1 MAGSGEHATGDVAAG
16 RTAAGE
22 LPAEVRERFAAGDVA
37 ALGEVYARYERAAW
51 SVAVRVTRSEQLAQE
66 AVQEAFVR
74 AWRSARTYDPDR
86 DLGSW
91 LLGVVRYA
99 AMDVVRAEARPTR
112 GGHAAETDAA
122 VDAPG
127 IDRAWLAWAVQEG
140 LRELADHEREIV
152 RLVFFEDLS
161 HAQIAERL
169 GIPVGTVKSRLH
181 RANRRLAESLA
192 HLRGESWP

>member
-1 MAGSGEHATGDVAAG
+1 VSGSGESAAQARAG
-16 RTAAGE
+16 RPAVDV
-22 LPAEVRERFAAGDVA
+22 LPFEVRRRFADGDA
-37 ALGEVYARYERAAW
+37 TALEQVYARYERAVW
-51 SVAVRVTRSEQLAQE
+51 SVAVRVTGSDALAQE

-74 AWRSARTYDPDR
+74 AWRVASTYDPNR
-86 DLGSW
+86 DLGPW
-91 LLGVVRYA
+91 LLGVARYA

-112 GGHAAETDAA
+112 GGHAAETDAP

-127 IDRAWLAWAVQEG
+127 LDRAWLAWAVQEALRG
-140 LRELADHEREIV
+140 LAEHEREIV
-152 RLVFFEDLS
+152 RLSFFEDLG

-169 GIPVGTVKSRLH
+169 AIPVGTVKSRLH

>member
-1 MAGSGEHATGDVAAG
+1 MSGSGDHATGDVVVG
-16 RTAAGE
+16 RRAVDE
-22 LPAEVRERFAAGDVA
+22 LPSEVRERFAGGDVA

-74 AWRSARTYDPDR
+74 AWRSAGTYDPAR

-99 AMDVVRAEARPTR
+99 ALDVVRAEARPTR

-122 VDAPG
+122 VEAPG
-127 IDRAWLAWAVQEG
+127 IDQAWLAWAVQEG
-140 LRELADHEREIV
+140 LRGLADHEREIV
-152 RLVFFEDLS
+152 QLVFFEDLG